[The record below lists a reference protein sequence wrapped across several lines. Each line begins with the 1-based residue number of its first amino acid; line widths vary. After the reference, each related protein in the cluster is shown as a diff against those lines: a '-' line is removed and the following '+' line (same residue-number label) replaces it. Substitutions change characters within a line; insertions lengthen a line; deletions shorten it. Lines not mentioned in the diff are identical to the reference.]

1 MSELLRRYYREI
13 LSREKG
19 TVFKDWGG
27 KLSFCL
33 IFPNSYRMAISNL
46 GFQFVYWLLNSM
58 REVVCERAFLPESH
72 VVDELLRTRTPLSSL
87 ESMKPLDSF
96 DVLAFSLPYENDY
109 PNVLKIL
116 SLGRVPL
123 LAEQRQEGDPLVIA
137 GGSAISLNPEP
148 MAPFFDCV
156 LIGEAEEVLPDFLEV
171 YETEKESPRPKLLE
185 VLATVQGVYVPSLYE
200 PYWDIQGRLR
210 GIFPKKEKIPERV
223 KRRCYKGE
231 PFLVSSPLRSDLG
244 EFRDAIVIEVARGC
258 PYSCKF
264 CAIKPFYGTFRPR
277 TFERL
282 KHEVEEALHG
292 CKKVALLGA
301 AVASHPQL
309 DELCALIV
317 EKGGLFSL
325 SSLRADRISE
335 RLAQLLSK
343 AGQRTA
349 TLAPE
354 SGSAS
359 LREKIG
365 KKMTDESLLEA
376 VSNLAKAGV
385 YNLRLYFMV
394 GLPGEKE
401 EDIKAIV
408 HLVKRIR
415 DTRKALCRG
424 EKGMLTV
431 TISPFVP
438 KPWTPF
444 QWSRFCGL
452 EVLKKKLHALER
464 ELRGKGVRVYY
475 DLPKWSY
482 IEALFSLGDRRIG
495 WALFE
500 GFKENKGAHWLK
512 DAPFNADYW
521 VIREKER
528 DEKFPWDIIDFGL
541 SPQELWEEYEKTF
554 A

>member
-33 IFPNSYRMAISNL
+33 VFPNSYRMAISNL

-58 REVVCERAFLPESH
+58 REVVCERAFLPDSH

-87 ESMKPLDSF
+87 ESMKPLNRF
-96 DVLAFSLPYENDY
+96 DVLAFSLAYENDY

-116 SLGRVPL
+116 GLGRVPL
-123 LAEQRQEGDPLVIA
+123 LSEQRQERDPLVIA

-156 LIGEAEEVLPDFLEV
+156 LIGEAEEILPAFVKV
-171 YETEKESPRPKLLE
+171 YQAERESSRHRLLE
-185 VLATVQGVYVPSLYE
+185 ALATVQGVYVPSLYE
-200 PYWDIQGRLR
+200 PQWDIHGRLR
-210 GIFPKKEKIPERV
+210 GIFPKKGGIPERI
-223 KRRCYKGE
+223 KRRCHEGD
-231 PFLVSSPLRSDLG
+231 PLLVSSPLRSDFG
-244 EFRDAIVIEVARGC
+244 EFGDATIIEVARGC

-282 KHEVEEALHG
+282 RHEVEEALKG

-301 AVASHPQL
+301 AVSSHPRL
-309 DELCALIV
+309 EELCAFV
-317 EKGGLFSL
+317 VDKGGFFSL
-325 SSLRADRISE
+325 SSLRAEKVSE
-335 RLAQLLSK
+335 RLAQLLSQG
-343 AGQRTA
+343 GQRTA

-354 SGSAS
+354 SGSLS
-359 LREKIG
+359 LRKKIG
-365 KKMTDESLLEA
+365 KEMTDEGLLEA
-376 VSNLAKAGV
+376 VTNLAKAGIH
-385 YNLRLYFMV
+385 NLRLYFMV
-394 GLPGEKE
+394 GLPGERD
-401 EDIKAIV
+401 EDLKALV
-408 HLVKRIR
+408 QLVKRTR
-415 DTRKALCRG
+415 DTRRAMCRG

-452 EVLKKKLHALER
+452 EILKKKLRALER
-464 ELRGKGVRVYY
+464 ELRGRGIRIYY

-482 IEALFSLGDRRIG
+482 METLFSLGDRRIG

-500 GFKENKGAHWLK
+500 GFKEGKGAHWLK

-541 SPQELWEEYEKTF
+541 SRQELWEKYEEAF
-554 A
+554 V